1 MISIF
6 ISLKEKYLMPH
17 TLVIRGFDDQVH
29 VQLGDMANQ
38 RGVSINSIVKD
49 AVDMWLNQKKSEI
62 RKKHHLIIYSDD
74 ESIKQL
80 IKSMDRLAIESNL
93 YRCFF
98 GPPDNPSIKLLTKL
112 EWYNGTVIPYF
123 YSSSSSSSQS
133 KSKEKQHN
141 KVQSQ
146 TPIHNY
152 VDIIEYCN
160 KVIDNIIQNAD
171 NKSVCCMDFLMNDV
185 SKTSLKQALS
195 LEKTYDSSRLA
206 GLMYC
211 NYKSSNLINSEIT
224 DILELFE
231 IHDQI
236 FILKENEI
244 YKLHIT
250 KENVHKLF
258 LN

>member
-1 MISIF
+1 
-6 ISLKEKYLMPH
+6 
-17 TLVIRGFDDQVH
+17 
-29 VQLGDMANQ
+29 
-38 RGVSINSIVKD
+38 
-49 AVDMWLNQKKSEI
+49 
-62 RKKHHLIIYSDD
+62 
-74 ESIKQL
+74 
-80 IKSMDRLAIESNL
+80 
-93 YRCFF
+93 
-98 GPPDNPSIKLLTKL
+98 
-112 EWYNGTVIPYF
+112 
-123 YSSSSSSSQS
+123 
-133 KSKEKQHN
+133 
-141 KVQSQ
+141 
-146 TPIHNY
+146 
-152 VDIIEYCN
+152 
-160 KVIDNIIQNAD
+160 VIDNIIQNAD